1 MRASLRRTCVVTVMV
16 GLIAAGCGDSS
27 DGRAQDADTAP
38 SSVESSSP
46 APSSPSPSPSPSTAR
61 RHIEA
66 SGPSYRDLED
76 ASTRSTSA
84 GAIRAT
90 VLRQIRTT
98 DRLDPV
104 QEDSPALEYDLWEV
118 RVDEAPG
125 ADATPR
131 SLVVAQVANTANQ
144 SHSGPGPRL
153 QEGARGVLVLGTA
166 MSDEWVH
173 PEFGWVYYPVA
184 FYGEE
189 GKGQLRD
196 RATERLAAAS
206 PQGKTVDEVLREAN
220 QGVTFHASTMTD

>member
-1 MRASLRRTCVVTVMV
+1 M
-16 GLIAAGCGDSS
+16 
-27 DGRAQDADTAP
+27 
-38 SSVESSSP
+38 
-46 APSSPSPSPSPSTAR
+46 
-61 RHIEA
+61 
-66 SGPSYRDLED
+66 
-76 ASTRSTSA
+76 
-84 GAIRAT
+84 
-90 VLRQIRTT
+90 LRQIRTT

-173 PEFGWVYYPVA
+173 PEFGWVYYRWPST
-184 FYGEE
+184 GRR
-189 GKGQLRD
+189 G
-196 RATERLAAAS
+196 RASCATGPRSDWLQRAPRERRWTRCCARPTRA
-206 PQGKTVDEVLREAN
+206 
-220 QGVTFHASTMTD
+220 